1 MAAPLA
7 PIDESVQVPE
17 SVKRAA
23 AAAEAAHK
31 EAYQT
36 PDPPAEPPAE
46 TPPAEP
52 VAAPDTPPAPIAP
65 EPPPPPPPAPEP
77 PPTPPVAVTPEQW
90 EHRYHSMRGR
100 YEQASTTIGTMQEQM
115 QQLGDELMRTQSMLQ
130 QRTPQAPQQPKK
142 LVTDEDVKVY
152 GPELLD
158 VVTRAAEEAMAPK
171 FAAMGQENQRL
182 QAQVAQQAK
191 AGMYNILDEQ
201 VPQWREINHNP
212 RFVQWLRLPDIYS
225 GEIRQSMLNRA
236 FQAAQAPRVAAF
248 FKGFVNDE
256 VATGQMAP
264 PTDPRAA
271 PAPRVAAVSLE
282 TLAAPGR
289 ARPATGDS
297 QVPLDKPIYSRNQI
311 ADFYTLVRQGKYN
324 GRDQDKQ
331 RDEAA
336 IFAAQREG
344 RVR

>member
-36 PDPPAEPPAE
+36 PDPPPEPPAEPPAE
-46 TPPAEP
+46 TPPAEAVTAP
-52 VAAPDTPPAPIAP
+52 VTP
-65 EPPPPPPPAPEP
+65 EPEPTPPAPEP
-77 PPTPPVAVTPEQW
+77 PPTPPAPVTPEQW

-130 QRTPQAPQQPKK
+130 QRTPQAPPPPKK
-142 LVTDEDVKVY
+142 LITDEDVKVY

-158 VVTRAAEEAMAPK
+158 VVTRAAEEAMTPK
-171 FAAMGQENQRL
+171 FTAIEQENRQLRQQVQQQSQRSVHDML
-182 QAQVAQQAK
+182 NA
-191 AGMYNILDEQ
+191 E
-201 VPQWREINHNP
+201 VPNWREINKNP

-248 FKGFVNDE
+248 FKGFINDE

-264 PTDPRAA
+264 PTDPPAA
-271 PAPRVAAVSLE
+271 QAPRVAAVSLE
-282 TLAAPGR
+282 SLAAPGR